1 MAQQPWERGAK
12 TQVRCFAHILNL
24 VAKAI
29 LAPFATKSIPK
40 KDLPTDAN
48 ANCLELEIDNL
59 KDNDVVNED
68 NNPSQDLNNNDKLDK
83 EVAVDVARSNA
94 VDVNFAAEEADL
106 DGHLDP
112 LPQAVRA
119 ASALSITKLCKL
131 GVKIA
136 HSPTILEAL
145 YELCNKAGI
154 KHKRMVGDVPTC

>member
-1 MAQQPWERGAK
+1 MLQSNPSHQ
-12 TQVRCFAHILNL
+12 
-24 VAKAI
+24 AI

-94 VDVNFAAEEADL
+94 MDVNFAAEEADL

-119 ASALSITKLCKL
+119 ASALSITKVSAPFL
-131 GVKIA
+131 GP
-136 HSPTILEAL
+136 SFPFCLLTIFL
-145 YELCNKAGI
+145 
-154 KHKRMVGDVPTC
+154 